1 MAKIPVDNTDYL
13 AETLRALRHAGCLL
27 ASQGAEGK
35 PNAMTIGWGTV
46 GIIWG
51 KPVFIVLVR
60 HSRYT
65 WSRLEENG
73 EFTVNVPPPSLA
85 DAATLCGTKSG
96 RDLDKLAAAGLTPIA
111 AQHVGVPVIAECA
124 VHYECRVLHKNNV
137 DPTNLA
143 KSVLDSATPRATS
156 TPSTTAKSSAS
167 RPTRTPARRSRAS
180 ERSTPW
186 PRKPPS

>member
-1 MAKIPVDNTDYL
+1 MAKVPVANTEHL
-13 AETLRALRHAGCLL
+13 AETLRVLSEPGCLL
-27 ASQGAEGK
+27 VSQGADGK

-46 GIIWG
+46 GIVWG

-65 WSRLEENG
+65 WSRLEEHG

-85 DAATLCGTKSG
+85 EAAMLCGTKSG
-96 RDLDKLAAAGLTPIA
+96 RELDKLAAARLTAVPA
-111 AQHVGVPVIAECA
+111 ERVGVPIIAECV

-143 KSVLDSATPRATS
+143 KSVLGDCYPKGDFHTIYYGEILGVQADEDARARLTG
-156 TPSTTAKSSAS
+156 
-167 RPTRTPARRSRAS
+167 
-180 ERSTPW
+180 
-186 PRKPPS
+186 